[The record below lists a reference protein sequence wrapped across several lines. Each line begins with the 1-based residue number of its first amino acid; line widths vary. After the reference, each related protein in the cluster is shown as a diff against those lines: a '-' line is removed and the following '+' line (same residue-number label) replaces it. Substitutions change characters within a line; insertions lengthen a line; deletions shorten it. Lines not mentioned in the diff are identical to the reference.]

1 MAVIN
6 RYVQP
11 TQWAAYNPMSL
22 NELAF
27 APTFLRQRHDQAAQA
42 LSDLGIQSSQYDVLD
57 QYGAVANQLV
67 TPLQEQISSLSENL
81 AKQGIQRSNAIPQ
94 AMKLKS
100 EYANMFGAQGG
111 IGQLQNRTAQYRQQ
125 AQAID
130 TFFKDAPELA
140 QYMKARLNPGEAVL
154 QDGRLQLGQIGT
166 PTYVKDIPESE
177 ILKTLN
183 TAAAGLKESDLGDFG
198 LQGVVG
204 VGDFDKI
211 VTLASGKGVTAQR
224 AMNLIQNLVGQD
236 QWNSLYQRGSLMGLS
251 PEQTQLQ
258 FLDKLKG
265 IATSNATK
273 NIDRDRIKITDEMA
287 LYRAKQEED
296 AIPFIADGSRI
307 NVDVINPFSGLVLSG
322 NNISNEESQKQ
333 DQSYWKEKGFNVIA
347 DAGGGFKV
355 FTKGGD
361 NTNPIYDSKN
371 SNSSTYNQRIEAFK
385 KTKANNPELA
395 NLSDKEA
402 LEKINSYFTNLTQQY
417 GKVEKISLN
426 NPNFVEATLA
436 RGLNSSVFTAE
447 GKQANLTDL
456 LKESGYT
463 DYNDYIAKNK
473 NAYQGYRK
481 FGPNGKI
488 VHEFVLSDGSPF
500 FIEGEDNIKNIS
512 QETSEFNQMIIGGNT
527 VSNFGDAVIQTP
539 DNKFVPVKEVKI
551 NPIATGSEPYSLKLV
566 PKDSRVNLDNT
577 LRSRLAGK
585 TPKQAQEV
593 LSSLGY
599 SPTEYKIESLS
610 EINRQEND
618 LINSTLKYMR
628 K

>member
-1 MAVIN
+1 MAIN
-6 RYVQP
+6 RYTNQAV
-11 TQWAAYNPMSL
+11 AMYNPMSL

-27 APTFLRQRHDQAAQA
+27 APTFLRQRHDQTAEA
-42 LSDLGIQSSQYDVLD
+42 LSQLNTASGQYDVLS
-57 QYGAVANQLV
+57 QYQPIASQLID
-67 TPLQEQISSLSENL
+67 PLQKEIQAL
-81 AKQGIQRSNAIPQ
+81 ADKLATEGINKSQGIPQ

-100 EYANMFGAQGG
+100 QYSNLFGQSGA
-111 IGQLQNRTAQYRQQ
+111 IGQLQGATQQFRSRAEELKKQYEKNPLLQQ
-125 AQAID
+125 YALSQ
-130 TFFKDAPELA
+130 L
-140 QYMKARLNPGEAVL
+140 QPGEAIL
-154 QDGRLQLGQIGT
+154 QDGKLQLGNFRDAQM
-166 PTYVKDIPESE
+166 VRDIAEE
-177 ILKTLN
+177 DILDRLNKAAGDLKPSDLARSGIQYTGKLGSFNDLYSIAQTQGVSKNRVDALLSSMISNEELLSIQQLAKATGQDPN
-183 TAAAGLKESDLGDFG
+183 TAIQNFLGKV
-198 LQGVVG
+198 QGVANANVTQTTSYR
-204 VGDFDKI
+204 DFN
-211 VTLASGKGVTAQR
+211 VQ
-224 AMNLIQNLVGQD
+224 
-236 QWNSLYQRGSLMGLS
+236 
-251 PEQTQLQ
+251 
-258 FLDKLKG
+258 
-265 IATSNATK
+265 
-273 NIDRDRIKITDEMA
+273 DEMA

-296 AIPFIADGSRI
+296 NIPFIADGSLI
-307 NVDVINPFSGLVLSG
+307 NVDVVNPFSGLVLSG
-322 NNISNEESQKQ
+322 NNISTEESKKQ
-333 DQSYWKEKGFNVIA
+333 DQSYWKEKGFNVVN

-355 FTKGGD
+355 FSKSGD
-361 NTNPIYDSKN
+361 NRNPIYDSKN
-371 SNSSTYNQRIEAFK
+371 SNSANYNQRIKAFK
-385 KTKANNPELA
+385 QTKANNPELA

-402 LEKINSYFTNLTQQY
+402 LEKINGYFNNLTKQY
-417 GKVEKISLN
+417 GKVEKVSLN

-447 GKQANLTDL
+447 GKQANLSDL
-456 LKESGYT
+456 LEENGYE

-610 EINRQEND
+610 QINREEND